1 MKKYFT
7 HAYKNFVFRLSA
19 RNSFLFTFFYKY
31 LFNPKKGTLGY
42 FYNQISKNLDT
53 TFVIQVGA
61 NDGINHD
68 PIHKFVKRDKWQG
81 LLIEPQPDVFRYQL
95 FPLYMRDEGIFMENI
110 AISDKISL
118 MDMYK
123 ISFTRER
130 WATGLTTFHRPTLQ
144 DKVDRGDVDIIAK
157 RKGITVPSSIEKY
170 IDEVKVESKTFEF
183 LRAKYQ
189 IKEVDVLQIDVEGF
203 DFEVIKLYDLSNN
216 KPKVIVFES
225 GHLGDD
231 EYGEA
236 EQYFTE
242 NEFLI
247 KRVKGDS
254 VAVRKDYSFGINMI
268 KTFE

>member
-7 HAYKNFVFRLSA
+7 QAYKNFVFRLSA
-19 RNSFLFTFFYKY
+19 RNSVIFTFFYKY
-31 LFNPKKGTLGY
+31 LFNPKKGTLAY
-42 FYNQISKNLDT
+42 FYNQVSKNLDRP
-53 TFVIQVGA
+53 FVIQVGA

-68 PIHKFVKRDKWQG
+68 PIHKFVKRDKWRG
-81 LLIEPQPDVFRYQL
+81 LLIEPQPDVYRYQL
-95 FPLYMRDEGIFMENI
+95 FPLYLRDEGIFMENI
-110 AISDKISL
+110 AISDQISL

-130 WATGLTTFHRPTLQ
+130 WATGLTTFHKPTLQ

-157 RKGITVPSSIEKY
+157 RKGIKVPASREKY

-183 LRAKYQ
+183 LRTKYQ

-203 DFEVIKLYDLSNN
+203 DFEVIKLYDLSLH

-225 GHLGDD
+225 RHLNDK
-231 EYGEA
+231 EYAEA
-236 EQYFTE
+236 EQYFTD
-242 NEFLI
+242 NGFLI

-254 VAVRKDYSFGINMI
+254 VAVRKDYSYGMELME
-268 KTFE
+268 TFE

>member
-7 HAYKNFVFRLSA
+7 QAYKNFVFRLSA
-19 RNSFLFTFFYKY
+19 RNSVIFIFFYRY

-42 FYNQISKNLDT
+42 FYNQVSQNLDRP
-53 TFVIQVGA
+53 FVIQVGA

-68 PIHKFVKRDKWQG
+68 PIHKYVKRDKWRG
-81 LLIEPQPDVFRYQL
+81 LLIEPQPDVFRHQL
-95 FPLYMRDEGIFMENI
+95 FPLYMRDEGVYMENI

-130 WATGLTTFHRPTLQ
+130 WATGLTTFHKPTLQ
-144 DKVDRGDVDIIAK
+144 DKVDRGDIDIIAK
-157 RKGITVPSSIEKY
+157 RKGIKVPASREEY
-170 IDEVKVESKTFEF
+170 IDEVKVESKTFDF

-189 IKEVDVLQIDVEGF
+189 IQEVDVLQIDVEGF
-203 DFEVIKLYDLSNN
+203 DFEVIKLYDLNQH

-225 GHLGDD
+225 RHLGDE
-231 EYGEA
+231 EYAEA
-236 EQYFTE
+236 EQYFTK
-242 NEFLI
+242 NGFLI

-254 VAVRKDYSFGINMI
+254 VAVRKDYSVGMELM
-268 KTFE
+268 KMFE